1 MAKEIRCEEHLG
13 IVDCDLKV
21 RSDVPGEVVRQVVE
35 HLREE
40 HDMTMPDAKAI
51 MEGSVEEGDVDEKV
65 WTVVKRLDEELNL
78 SELATQSEELPEGEG
93 PAVAPKKQL

>member
-1 MAKEIRCEEHLG
+1 MAKEIRCAEDLG
-13 IVDCDLKV
+13 IADCDLIV
-21 RSDVPGEVVRQVVE
+21 RDDVPGDIVRKVVD

-40 HDMTMPDAKAI
+40 HDMTTPDADAI
-51 MEGSVEEGDVDEKV
+51 MEGSVEEEDVDEKV

-78 SELATQSEELPEGEG
+78 SDLAAQSEELVEGEG